1 MPGNSGFAGE
11 RVNGTPRFCSRSE
24 AVIIF
29 SIMILSLAAAALF
42 YLYMAAPRETAPS
55 SFTPIEPLGF
65 SVKEE
70 RSGRMIRITGRYT
83 ARNQNPSR
91 QLRKEIV
98 LMGPETCFSYPV
110 QYTQAPDAG
119 ETYGSRPARSD
130 SGFSLQINSRFL
142 GKGRY
147 RLYIRYVYDN
157 KKFMSDLKKE
167 LIVE

>member
-1 MPGNSGFAGE
+1 MS
-11 RVNGTPRFCSRSE
+11 RIPRMCSRSE
-24 AVIIF
+24 TVIIF
-29 SIMILSLAAAALF
+29 SILFLSLTAPLLF
-42 YLYMAAPRETAPS
+42 YIYMGIPGEASLEGYTAA
-55 SFTPIEPLGF
+55 EPEDSL
-65 SVKEE
+65 VREE